1 MPSRPKFG
9 FRGRLGKGARPD
21 RLLQARAAGG
31 QERPTALETS
41 ARAEGAA
48 RGEMFLAG
56 PFAAPSSS
64 SALVANEP
72 VYTADGND
80 IISFPEP
87 ALSSQLGGHTAE
99 AITHAG

>member
-1 MPSRPKFG
+1 
-9 FRGRLGKGARPD
+9 
-21 RLLQARAAGG
+21 
-31 QERPTALETS
+31 
-41 ARAEGAA
+41 
-48 RGEMFLAG
+48 MFLAG

-72 VYTADGND
+72 VYTAVGND